1 MGNFFAYMTR
11 IGFSFSFIL
20 LALTV
25 FFGVVVLID
34 YIWQK
39 QNAEPRAELPVL
51 IDYSKSFF
59 PVLLIVF
66 LLRSFVAQP
75 YQVPTGSLEP
85 TVVPGDL
92 IFVQQYT
99 YGIKFPVW
107 NKVFIPTSTI
117 KRGDIAV
124 FHYPVNPHLN
134 YVKRVIGLPGDVISY
149 YKKVL
154 TIQEGGKGKPI
165 VMTQTYV
172 GSGVATEPGEPNR
185 KVKIYTED
193 LGDNIKHEIQ
203 LITTGRGS
211 ISFHNIKVPAGE
223 YFMMGDNR
231 DDSGDSRYWGFVPQ
245 KDFIGKASM
254 VFMSWDSKAPWFSSK
269 FPYFMRDKIRWSRIG
284 NSL

>member
-1 MGNFFAYMTR
+1 MGSFFAYMTR

-25 FFGVVVLID
+25 FTGLVLLVD
-34 YIWQK
+34 YIWQR
-39 QNAEPRAELPVL
+39 QCAETRGELPVL

-99 YGIKFPVW
+99 YGIKMPVW
-107 NKVFIPTSTI
+107 NKVFIPTTSI

-149 YKKVL
+149 DQKVL
-154 TIQEGGKGKPI
+154 TIQKGGKGKPI
-165 VMTQTYV
+165 VMTQKKLSA
-172 GSGVATEPGEPNR
+172 GEATEPGQKPQPVEIYQENLAGFEH
-185 KVKIYTED
+185 KIQRMPSRLSVY
-193 LGDNIKHEIQ
+193 
-203 LITTGRGS
+203 
-211 ISFHNIKVPAGE
+211 FHNVKVPAGE

-231 DDSGDSRYWGFVPQ
+231 DDSGDSRYWGFVPA

-254 VFMSWDSKAPWFSSK
+254 VFMSWDSSAPWFSSK
-269 FPYFMRDKIRWSRIG
+269 FPYFMRDKIRWNRIG
-284 NSL
+284 TSL